1 VFAEMSSVNPVFLL
15 PDALKKRSGEIAQGL
30 LGSFTLGVGQF
41 CTKPGLVFAMRGP
54 DTAAFI
60 EKLAGAVRQAA
71 GGTMLTADILGA
83 FERSRD
89 ALRSIDGVSEIAA
102 APATAASAATQAW
115 PSLAST
121 DAKHFLAHPELATE
135 AFGPFTLV
143 ITADDIDEIV
153 ACANALEGQL
163 TATLHA
169 TDADIASAG
178 NLIEAAENFAGRL
191 IINGFPTGVEVSP
204 AMNHGGPYPATTDA
218 RFTSVGTAA
227 ILRFARPIC
236 YQDFA
241 DAMLPVE
248 LHNANPTGILRT
260 VNGVLTRDAV

>member
-1 VFAEMSSVNPVFLL
+1 
-15 PDALKKRSGEIAQGL
+15 
-30 LGSFTLGVGQF
+30 
-41 CTKPGLVFAMRGP
+41 MRGP

-71 GGTMLTADILGA
+71 GGTMLTTDILGA

-121 DAKHFLAHPELATE
+121 DAKHFLVHPELASE

-143 ITADDIDEIV
+143 ITVDDIDEMV

-178 NLIEAAENFAGRL
+178 NLIEAAEHFAGRL

-227 ILRFARPIC
+227 MLRFARPIC

>member
-1 VFAEMSSVNPVFLL
+1 MSSVNPVFVL
-15 PDALKKRSGEIAQGL
+15 PGALQERGAEIAQGL

-41 CTKPGLVFAMRGP
+41 CTKPGLVFMVRGA
-54 DTAAFI
+54 DTTAFI

-89 ALRSIDGVSEIAA
+89 ALLSINDVNEIAT
-102 APATAASAATQAW
+102 APATATNAATQAR

-121 DAKHFLAHPELATE
+121 DAQLFLAHPELATE
-135 AFGPFTLV
+135 AFGPFTIV
-143 ITADDIDEIV
+143 ITVADMDEMI

-163 TATLHA
+163 TATLHG
-169 TDADIASAG
+169 TDADLSSAG
-178 NLIEAAENFAGRL
+178 TLIEAAENFAGRL

-204 AMNHGGPYPATTDA
+204 AMNHGGPYPATTDV

-227 ILRFARPIC
+227 MLRFARPVC

-241 DAMLPVE
+241 DTLLPVE
-248 LHNANPTGILRT
+248 LRNANPTGILRT